1 MIMKKV
7 LFLLAL
13 LPQIAF
19 CQSFLAEGKNWTYYW
34 TNGLYK
40 ANFKYVLSGDTI
52 INGERCSKVYFTME
66 DQETGNTKANHS
78 YAGALLEKGQQVFF
92 VNESG
97 KQLLYDFGLKVG
109 DTISDGSAVVSAID
123 DIYLMGQTRRRLT
136 LTATFS
142 DPMIYPISYWVE
154 GVGGYK
160 GLLGDYWYSSMR
172 LVFCSEGGRCV
183 FTGLNIEDMPTK
195 AVEQT
200 EKSALLAN
208 GKVWQYH
215 LATSGFDGLP
225 GYLNLSV
232 TGDTQI
238 GDVKWRILSAVGA
251 DGKEFFRKL
260 MREDG
265 GKVYEYLN
273 GHGQLVMDFS
283 LEVGDRFV
291 PAGIADRYLD
301 VIAVDTLVSAG
312 QAHRR
317 LILLQ
322 TIGGVSTSL
331 TSWVEGIGG
340 DFGIISPVS
349 WSDDDNPYQ
358 VAIDSPYPYSYQFD
372 GCGFDGQCIY
382 GQLLDNVSVGVAA
395 PRVSTGQ
402 PAAAPLYDLQGRRVQ
417 QPMRHGVYI
426 RGGKKVVR

>member
-1 MIMKKV
+1 
-7 LFLLAL
+7 
-13 LPQIAF
+13 
-19 CQSFLAEGKNWTYYW
+19 
-34 TNGLYK
+34 
-40 ANFKYVLSGDTI
+40 
-52 INGERCSKVYFTME
+52 
-66 DQETGNTKANHS
+66 
-78 YAGALLEKGQQVFF
+78 
-92 VNESG
+92 
-97 KQLLYDFGLKVG
+97 
-109 DTISDGSAVVSAID
+109 
-123 DIYLMGQTRRRLT
+123 
-136 LTATFS
+136 
-142 DPMIYPISYWVE
+142 
-154 GVGGYK
+154 
-160 GLLGDYWYSSMR
+160 
-172 LVFCSEGGRCV
+172 
-183 FTGLNIEDMPTK
+183 
-195 AVEQT
+195 
-200 EKSALLAN
+200 
-208 GKVWQYH
+208 
-215 LATSGFDGLP
+215 
-225 GYLNLSV
+225 
-232 TGDTQI
+232 
-238 GDVKWRILSAVGA
+238 
-251 DGKEFFRKL
+251 

-291 PAGIADRYLD
+291 PAGAADRYLD

-382 GQLLDNVSVGVAA
+382 GQLLDNVSVGVAT

-426 RGGKKVVR
+426 RGGKKVMR